1 MWKLEKKRILRQSG
15 KDRGIYNKSAAD
27 KEYSEP
33 QDENEITIRK
43 LRKSKIL
50 AAEEIKNFYRDQ
62 DVSGDSE
69 DEDDEIF
76 V

>member
-15 KDRGIYNKSAAD
+15 KDRGTYNKSAAD

-33 QDENEITIRK
+33 QDANEITTRN

-50 AAEEIKNFYRDQ
+50 AAEEMKNFHRDQ
-62 DVSGDSE
+62 DLSGDSE

>member
-1 MWKLEKKRILRQSG
+1 MWKLEKKQILRQSG

-27 KEYSEP
+27 EEYSEP
-33 QDENEITIRK
+33 QDENEITIRN
-43 LRKSKIL
+43 LRKCKIL
-50 AAEEIKNFYRDQ
+50 AAKEIKSSYRDQ
-62 DVSGDSE
+62 DLSGDSE

>member
-27 KEYSEP
+27 KKYSDL
-33 QDENEITIRK
+33 QDVNEITIRN

-50 AAEEIKNFYRDQ
+50 AAEEIQNFYRDQ
-62 DVSGDSE
+62 DLSGDSE